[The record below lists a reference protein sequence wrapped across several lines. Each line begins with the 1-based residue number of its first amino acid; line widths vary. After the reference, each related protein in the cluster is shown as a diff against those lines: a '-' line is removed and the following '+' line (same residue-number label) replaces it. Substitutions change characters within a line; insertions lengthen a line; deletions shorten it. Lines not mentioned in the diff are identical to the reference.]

1 MSNQT
6 FEFKP
11 TSRKDHFEFIM
22 KGVNEKDQIFDIG
35 SRVFPL
41 NDIVSQEEYL
51 VQIMIPEMDNPYK
64 IVSYINAKI
73 VLYMSDYKYYESLRR
88 K

>member
-1 MSNQT
+1 
-6 FEFKP
+6 
-11 TSRKDHFEFIM
+11 M
-22 KGVNEKDQIFDIG
+22 KGVNEKNEIFDIG

-73 VLYMSDYKYYESLRR
+73 VL
-88 K
+88 